1 MIMKL
6 RGLLLLA
13 APCMLA
19 LAAGCTTTAP
29 RSPRASVEPSLRPLS
44 GEIKHSYLAYWDAW
58 LRASRASNPDEP
70 SLLEHAAS
78 PQLDILRVNLSVARQ
93 RHQVAK
99 GSVSHRL
106 RGMEPGSGAFR
117 VVDCVDLDHW
127 LLYDATTGRELHQLT
142 DKPSQ
147 LAVFTLRQR
156 DGMWRVTDS
165 QVLGGC

>member
-1 MIMKL
+1 MKL

-13 APCMLA
+13 ASCMLA
-19 LAAGCTTTAP
+19 LAAGCTTAAP
-29 RSPRASVEPSLRPLS
+29 LSPGAAVEPSPRPVS
-44 GEIKHSYLAYWDAW
+44 GDIEQSYLAYWDAW
-58 LRASRASNPDEP
+58 LKASRASNPDEP

-99 GSVSHRL
+99 GTVGHRL
-106 RGMEPGSGAFR
+106 KGMEPGSGAWR
-117 VVDCVDLDHW
+117 VEDCIDLDNW
-127 LLYDATTGRELHQLT
+127 LLYDATTGRQLHQLA

-156 DGMWRVTDS
+156 DGTWRVTDS
-165 QVLGGC
+165 RVVGEC